1 MFRFEEQFYLY
12 LIILAP
18 IILGLFYLLVQWK
31 KNRLTK
37 FGDLQVV
44 ERLIPEWSLK
54 KEWIKTSLFSF
65 SIFLMFI
72 ALANPQWG
80 TRKQKVKAK
89 SSDIVIALDI
99 SQSMLATDIS
109 PNRME
114 NAKRFTSQLIKN
126 LKGER
131 LGLIFF
137 AGSAYLQMPLTTDYA
152 ATELFIKSANPKQAG
167 TQGTVITDAINLS
180 KNIFSTDSP
189 YQKALILI
197 TDGEN
202 HESSAIEAARQVA
215 NDGTFVFCIG
225 VGSQEGSAVPIMQNG
240 REVYKKDKQGNPVLS
255 RLNVPLLQDI
265 AEAANGQ
272 FYLLDDGFSLT
283 KKIVNDLSKIEK
295 QEVEQRSFTDYNSYF
310 QYFLALAILALLF
323 EYFVSNRKGK
333 IFNFKNVFRNEKA

>member
-1 MFRFEEQFYLY
+1 MFRFEQPFYLY
-12 LIILAP
+12 LLILVP
-18 IILGLFYLLVQWK
+18 FILGLFFLLLKWK
-31 KNRLTK
+31 KARLNK
-37 FGDLQVV
+37 FGDAEVV
-44 ERLIPEWSLK
+44 ERLMPEWSVK
-54 KEWIKTSLFSF
+54 REWLKTSLFST
-65 SIFLMFI
+65 SLLFLLI

-89 SSDIVIALDI
+89 SADIVIALDI

-114 NAKRFTSQLIKN
+114 KAKRFSSELIKN

-137 AGSAYLQMPLTTDYA
+137 AGSAYLQMPLTGDYA

-167 TQGTVITDAINLS
+167 TQGTVITDAINLTES
-180 KNIFSTDSP
+180 IFSSDSP
-189 YQKALILI
+189 YQKALVLI

-202 HESSAIEAARQVA
+202 HESEAIEAA
-215 NDGTFVFCIG
+215 IG
-225 VGSQEGSAVPIMQNG
+225 VGSQEGAPVPFKEKG
-240 REVYKKDKQGNPVLS
+240 KEFYKKDKSGFPIKS
-255 RLNVPLLQDI
+255 KLNVALLQEI
-265 AEAANGQ
+265 AEAANGK

-310 QYFLALAILALLF
+310 QYLLGLALFALIFESFISNKSGNLF
-323 EYFVSNRKGK
+323 D
-333 IFNFKNVFRNEKA
+333 FKKWFRL

>member
-12 LIILAP
+12 LIIIAP
-18 IILGLFYLLVQWK
+18 IILALFYFLVAWK
-31 KNRLTK
+31 KNRLEK
-37 FGDLQVV
+37 FGDSDVV
-44 ERLIPEWSLK
+44 QRLMPEWSVK
-54 KEWIKTSLFSF
+54 KEWIKTGLFSF
-65 SIFLMFI
+65 SILLMFV

-114 NAKRFTSQLIKN
+114 KAKRFTSQLIKN

-137 AGSAYLQMPLTTDYA
+137 AGSAYLQMPLTSDYA

-167 TQGTVITDAINLS
+167 TQGTVIADAINLS
-180 KNIFSTDSP
+180 RNIFSNESP
-189 YQKALILI
+189 YQKALVLI

-202 HESSAIEAARQVA
+202 HESAAIDAAREAAK
-215 NDGTFVFCIG
+215 DGTYVFCIG
-225 VGSQEGSAVPIMQNG
+225 VGSQEGSAVPILQNG
-240 REVYKKDKQGNPVLS
+240 REVYKKDKDGNPVLS
-255 RLNVPLLQDI
+255 RLNIPLLQDI
-265 AEAANGQ
+265 AEAANGK

-310 QYFLALAILALLF
+310 QYFLAFAFIALLL
-323 EYFVSNRKGK
+323 EYFISNKKGNN
-333 IFNFKNVFRNEKA
+333 FNFKNLFKL

>member
-1 MFRFEEQFYLY
+1 MFRFEQPFYLY
-12 LIILAP
+12 LIILVP
-18 IILGLFYLLVQWK
+18 LLLGLFYLLLQWK
-31 KNRLTK
+31 KARLNK
-37 FGDLQVV
+37 FGDPEVIQ
-44 ERLIPEWSLK
+44 RLMPQWSIK
-54 KEWIKTSLFSF
+54 REWIKTSLFSF
-65 SIFLMFI
+65 SLLFMLI

-89 SSDIVIALDI
+89 SADIVIALDI

-114 NAKRFTSQLIKN
+114 KAKRFSSQLIKN

-137 AGSAYLQMPLTTDYA
+137 AGSAYLQMPLTKDYA

-167 TQGTVITDAINLS
+167 TQGTVITDAIKLTS
-180 KNIFSTDSP
+180 SIFSSDSP
-189 YQKALILI
+189 YQKALVLI

-202 HESSAIEAARQVA
+202 HESEAIEAARQA
-215 NDGTFVFCIG
+215 AKDGTFIFCIG
-225 VGSQEGSAVPIMQNG
+225 VGSQEGAQVPYVENG
-240 REVYKKDKQGNPVLS
+240 KDYYKTDKSGFPIKS
-255 RLNVPLLQDI
+255 KLNVPLLQDI
-265 AEAANGQ
+265 AEAANGK

-310 QYFLALAILALLF
+310 QYLLGLALLAIILESF
-323 EYFVSNRKGK
+323 ISNKK
-333 IFNFKNVFRNEKA
+333 DKLFDFKKVFGL

>member
-1 MFRFEEQFYLY
+1 MFRFEEGFYLY
-12 LIILAP
+12 LIIFVP
-18 IILGLFYLLVQWK
+18 ILLGLFYFLVQWK
-31 KNRLTK
+31 KRRLQK
-37 FGDLQVV
+37 FGDSEVV
-44 ERLIPEWSLK
+44 ERLLPEWSLNR
-54 KEWIKTSLFSF
+54 EWLKTSMFSF
-65 SIFLMFI
+65 ALILMFI

-89 SSDIVIALDI
+89 SADIVIALDI

-114 NAKRFTSQLIKN
+114 KAKRFTSQLIKN

-137 AGSAYLQMPLTTDYA
+137 AGSAYLQMPLTADYA
-152 ATELFIKSANPKQAG
+152 ATELFIKSANPRQAG
-167 TQGTVITDAINLS
+167 TQGTVIADAINLT
-180 KNIFSTDSP
+180 KNIFSNDNP

-202 HESSAIEAARQVA
+202 HESEAIVAAKEAAK
-215 NDGTFVFCIG
+215 DGTFVFCIG
-225 VGSQEGSAVPIMQNG
+225 VGSQEGSAVPIIQNG

-255 RLNVPLLQDI
+255 KLNVTLLQDI
-265 AEAANGQ
+265 ADAANGQ

-283 KKIVNDLSKIEK
+283 RKIVNDLAKIEK

-310 QYFLALAILALLF
+310 QYFLIIAFLTLLF
-323 EYFVSNRKGK
+323 EYFISNKKTGLFD
-333 IFNFKNVFRNEKA
+333 FNKWFNL

>member
-1 MFRFEEQFYLY
+1 MFRFEQEYYLY
-12 LIILAP
+12 LIFLVPIL
-18 IILGLFYLLVQWK
+18 IGLFYLLVNWK
-31 KNRLTK
+31 KNRLKK
-37 FGDLQVV
+37 FGDLDVV
-44 ERLIPEWSLK
+44 QRLLPEWSVK

-65 SIFLMFI
+65 SLLLMFV

-137 AGSAYLQMPLTTDYA
+137 AGSAYLQMPLTADYA

-167 TQGTVITDAINLS
+167 TQGTVIADAIKLT
-180 KNIFSTDSP
+180 KNIFSNDNP

-202 HESSAIEAARQVA
+202 HESEAIDAAREAAK
-215 NDGTFVFCIG
+215 DGTFVFCIG
-225 VGSQEGSAVPIMQNG
+225 VGSQEGAAVPIMQNG
-240 REVYKKDKQGNPVLS
+240 REVFKKDKQGNPVLS
-255 RLNVPLLQDI
+255 KLNVPLLQDI

-283 KKIVNDLSKIEK
+283 KKIVNDLSRLEK

-310 QYFLALAILALLF
+310 QYFLFIAFLALLL
-323 EYFVSNRKGK
+323 EYFISNKKGK
-333 IFNFKNVFRNEKA
+333 IFNFKKWFKL

>member
-1 MFRFEEQFYLY
+1 MFRFEQPFYLY
-12 LIILAP
+12 LLILVP
-18 IILGLFYLLVQWK
+18 FILGLFFLLLKWK
-31 KNRLTK
+31 KARLNK
-37 FGDLQVV
+37 FGDPEVV
-44 ERLIPEWSLK
+44 QRLMPEWSVK
-54 KEWIKTSLFSF
+54 REWLKTSLFST
-65 SIFLMFI
+65 SLLFLLI

-89 SSDIVIALDI
+89 SADIVIALDI

-114 NAKRFTSQLIKN
+114 KAKRFSSQLIKN

-137 AGSAYLQMPLTTDYA
+137 AGSAYLQMPLTGDYA

-180 KNIFSTDSP
+180 ESIFSSDSP
-189 YQKALILI
+189 YQKALVLI

-202 HESSAIEAARQVA
+202 HESEAIEAARQA
-215 NDGTFVFCIG
+215 AKNGTFIFCIG
-225 VGSQEGSAVPIMQNG
+225 VGSQEGAPVPFKENG
-240 REVYKKDKQGNPVLS
+240 KEYFKKDQSGFPIKS
-255 RLNVPLLQDI
+255 KLNVALLQEI
-265 AEAANGQ
+265 AEAANGK

-283 KKIVNDLSKIEK
+283 KKIVNDLAKIEK

-310 QYFLALAILALLF
+310 QYFLALALLALIFESFISNKSDKLF
-323 EYFVSNRKGK
+323 D
-333 IFNFKNVFRNEKA
+333 FKKWFKL

>member
-1 MFRFEEQFYLY
+1 MFRFEQPFFLY
-12 LIILAP
+12 LIILVP
-18 IILGLFYLLVQWK
+18 LVLGLFFLLLQWK
-31 KNRLTK
+31 KARLNK
-37 FGDLQVV
+37 FGDFDVIQ
-44 ERLIPEWSLK
+44 RLMPDWSVK
-54 KEWIKTSLFSF
+54 REWIKTSLFSF
-65 SIFLMFI
+65 SLLFFLI

-89 SSDIVIALDI
+89 SADIVIALDI

-114 NAKRFTSQLIKN
+114 KAKRFSSQLIKN

-137 AGSAYLQMPLTTDYA
+137 AGSAYLQMPLTGDYA

-167 TQGTVITDAINLS
+167 TQGTVITDAINLTNS
-180 KNIFSTDSP
+180 IFSSDSP
-189 YQKALILI
+189 YQKALVLI

-202 HESSAIEAARQVA
+202 HESEAIEAAREA
-215 NDGTFVFCIG
+215 AKNGTFIFCIG
-225 VGSQEGSAVPIMQNG
+225 VGSQEGAPVPFKENG
-240 REVYKKDKQGNPVLS
+240 KDYFKKDKSGFPIKS
-255 RLNVPLLQDI
+255 KLNVALLQDI
-265 AEAANGQ
+265 AEAANGK

-310 QYFLALAILALLF
+310 QYLLGIALLLIILESF
-323 EYFVSNRKGK
+323 ISNKK
-333 IFNFKNVFRNEKA
+333 DKLFDFKKWFGL